1 MFRLPSLLAAIV
13 LLIFSCKSP
22 ERSEAATGNPSNDGS
37 EKQEIV
43 SITLTQEQAEKLM
56 SLPMT
61 CVVQEYPN
69 KLGQT
74 LESAQDLKEP
84 GTLHP
89 AFYGCF
95 DWHSAVHGHW
105 SMVRLLKE
113 FPDLEGAE
121 GVRSALETNLSAENI
136 MAEVAYFKAAYE
148 KSYERTYGWAW
159 VLKLQEELHTWADPL
174 ARELEQNLKPLA
186 DLMVQN
192 YMEYLPKLQY
202 PVRVGTHTNTAFGL
216 SYAWDYA
223 IAYDNQSLQEAI
235 RNKALAFYGADTGCP
250 ITWEPGG
257 ADFLSPCLEE
267 VNLMRRILSI
277 SEFDDWVSHFMPELK
292 SSEFNMEPARVGDRS
307 DGQLVHLDGL
317 NFSRAWVFYGLAN
330 QYPKDYGHLLTLAN
344 SHLSYSFPNLTGD
357 GYEGGHWLGTF
368 ALFAMGQQ

>member
-1 MFRLPSLLAAIV
+1 MFRLPYLLAAAA
-13 LLIFSCKSP
+13 LFASSCKSP
-22 ERSEAATGNPSNDGS
+22 EGSESAHVNPSNSGL

-43 SITLTQEQAEKLM
+43 PITLTRKQAEKLM
-56 SLPMT
+56 NLPTT

-74 LESAQDLKEP
+74 LEGAQDLKEP
-84 GTLHP
+84 GILHP

-113 FPDLEGAE
+113 FPDLVGAE
-121 GVRSALETNLSAENI
+121 GVRVILTTNLSAENI
-136 MAEVAYFKAAYE
+136 LAEVAYFEAAYE

-159 VLKLQEELHTWADPL
+159 VLKLQEELHNWEDPL
-174 ARELEQNLKPLA
+174 AQELEKNLQPLA
-186 DLMVQN
+186 NLMAQN
-192 YMEYLPKLQY
+192 YIDYLPKLQY

-223 IAYDNQSLQEAI
+223 VTFKNQILQEAI
-235 RNKALAFYGADTGCP
+235 RNSALAFYGTDAGCP

-267 VNLMRRILSI
+267 VNLMRRILNASD
-277 SEFDDWVSHFMPELK
+277 FDDWINHFMPELK
-292 SSEFNMEPARVGDRS
+292 TESFQLEPARVGDRS

-330 QYPKDYGHLLTLAN
+330 QYPETYAHLRDLAN
-344 SHLSYSFPNLTGD
+344 SHLAYSFPNLTGD

-368 ALFAMGQQ
+368 ALYALGQQ